1 MRKNFSL
8 HLVAVILCFFA
19 YILLPKNSSAQDL
32 PKKLKEHVSY
42 LASDKLG
49 GRLTGSQHEV
59 EASIYI
65 KKQFAEI
72 GLKPGGD
79 IGTFFQSFTF
89 HTGYRHGKKNS
100 LKVGKEKIALGK
112 DFYPL
117 AYSANGK
124 ISGEV
129 VNTGFGIQ
137 SPENNYDDFKNA
149 AALEGKIFL
158 INLSLPDGDH
168 PHSKYIE
175 HKGWKKRLETAKKY
189 KPKAIVFYNSANDLG
204 VEAFKKYH
212 NLQQENIPLIHVSKE
227 VAEKLKSA
235 KNVSFT
241 VDLQKDAITGRN
253 VVGLINNQKKNTII
267 IGAHY
272 DHLGLGEFGNS
283 LYVGQEKHVHN
294 GADDNASGTA
304 ALIELARLIYNGT
317 ANEYNYMFVAFSGE
331 ELGLLGS
338 NYFVKNLS
346 IPHSEVNCM
355 INMDMVGRLDS
366 VTHELGIYGVGTSP
380 QWTKLMEQVKNSSY
394 FKIKTTESGIGNSDH
409 SSFYMK
415 DIPVLHFFT
424 GTHQDYHKPDDDVEK
439 LNYVGEAEVVN
450 YILDL
455 VRILNEQ
462 DKLAFSK
469 TKDETTPTPRFKV
482 TLGIVPDYFFEG
494 PGIKV
499 DGVSP
504 DKPAE
509 KAGLKPGDVVVKIN
523 EYEVKDMHNY
533 MEILGKFEKGQ
544 DVKVHIKRGEKMLEL
559 PLKF

>member
-1 MRKNFSL
+1 M
-8 HLVAVILCFFA
+8 
-19 YILLPKNSSAQDL
+19 AQDL
-32 PKKLKEHVSY
+32 PAQLKTHVSY

-49 GRLTGSQHEV
+49 GRLTGSKHEV

-65 KKQFAEI
+65 KKQFADI

-79 IGTFFQSFTF
+79 VGTFYQTFTF

-100 LKVGKEKIALGK
+100 LKIGKEKLALNQ

-129 VNTGFGIQ
+129 INTGFGIQ
-137 SPENNYDDFKNA
+137 SKENNYDDFKDSA
-149 AALEGKIFL
+149 SLKGKILL

-168 PHSKYIE
+168 PHSKFLE
-175 HKGWKKRLETAKKY
+175 FKAWKKRLEAAKKL
-189 KPKAIVFYNSANDLG
+189 KPKAIVFYNSKDDLG
-204 VEAFKKYH
+204 VEEFKKYH
-212 NLQQENIPLIHVSKE
+212 NLQQENIPLIHVSSA
-227 VAEKLKSA
+227 VAEKIKSA
-235 KNVSFT
+235 KKISLT
-241 VDLQKDAITGRN
+241 VDLQKDVVTGRN
-253 VVGLINNQKKNTII
+253 VVGLINNQKPNTII

-272 DHLGLGEFGNS
+272 DHLGLGEYGNS
-283 LYVGQEKHVHN
+283 LYTGKEKHIHN

-304 ALIELARLIYNGT
+304 ALIELARMISKGNT
-317 ANEYNYMFVAFSGE
+317 SDYNYMFVAFSGE

-338 NYFVKNLS
+338 NYFVKNMNL
-346 IPHSEVNCM
+346 PHAQVNCM

-366 VTHELGIYGVGTSP
+366 TTHELGIYGVGTSP
-380 QWTKLMEQVKNSSY
+380 EWEKLMKQVSNYSY
-394 FKIKTTESGIGNSDH
+394 FKVKTTESGIGSSDH

-424 GTHQDYHKPDDDVEK
+424 GTHQDYHKPDDDIEK
-439 LNYVGEAEVVN
+439 LNYGGEAEVVN
-450 YILDL
+450 YIYGL
-455 VRILNEQ
+455 VKILNGN
-462 DKLAFSK
+462 DKLAFTK
-469 TKDETTPTPRFKV
+469 TKDETASTPRFKV
-482 TLGIVPDYFFEG
+482 TLGIVPDYFYEG

-499 DGVSP
+499 DGISP
-504 DKPAE
+504 SKPAE
-509 KAGLKPGDVVVKIN
+509 KAGLKSGDVVVKIN
-523 EYEVKDMHNY
+523 DYEVKDMHNY